1 MMACGTESITCVI
14 DFGEIPVDKYSPL
27 NLRFRLV
34 VMIRVRGMQV
44 VGADDQYIPGANV
57 PMKNTGVV
65 SGFMSYNES
74 G

>member
-1 MMACGTESITCVI
+1 MMACSMESITCVN

-34 VMIRVRGMQV
+34 VMIRVRGTQV
-44 VGADDQYIPGANV
+44 VRADDQYIPGANV
-57 PMKNTGVV
+57 LMKNTGVV